1 MTTTA
6 ERDDVQEQLCARIDE
21 LERDKEVLA
30 TQLDR
35 AEEAL
40 AEARRAQAIMRDTF
54 ATQVQQAVSRAR
66 KDWAAQGSPW
76 LKAQWQAEAME
87 GWLEQMRYM
96 EGLNTFDCMESAEL
110 YAEELRRQAEGG
122 DHAD

>member
-76 LKAQWQAEAME
+76 VKAQWQAEALERCAKGVAACKPGATPRGISIAIKME
-87 GWLEQMRYM
+87 
-96 EGLNTFDCMESAEL
+96 
-110 YAEELRRQAEGG
+110 AEELRRQAEGG
-122 DHAD
+122 E